1 MFFSHWVKEFGL
13 DKKLAPI
20 DDSKHN
26 KINDDNDEESL
37 FTTIFDTV
45 APRSPPPQHNNSEST
60 LQKTRQDMNSS
71 SVHPMEDQ
79 IKRLQK
85 DTTLAA
91 TPQPPTNK
99 SNTNNELLIQ
109 YQEENT
115 NLRNQLITLQTENTN
130 LKQIIEENSSTITAA
145 KQTAETANAPTWK
158 WANISDLFTLCSAQ
172 PKPPKKDK
180 NGNIIPPKL
189 DENGNIIPSKNIKK
203 IHKVLSKQRD
213 MIKVR
218 SFNIANVPDGYTIL
232 HAACKVGNIEVVEYL
247 LSNHVMFIGKEE
259 DKVSSSSEVDGEYKL
274 DLNERDLQGRTPL
287 HIASVNM
294 HDELIKVL
302 EGAYNKLK
310 DMEMNMYDE
319 EEDDGNSGSS
329 DGEGGEE
336 KKEGDDKDQV
346 ITDLVEEMVT
356 KLTTSETSA
365 SKDDNTAD
373 KDVTITPKTVTKSP
387 IKRRLKTPKS
397 RSPKRSQTP
406 KTPLSRSPKPTS
418 GLSPKPTSRLS
429 PQPTFAGS
437 SVPTDLSGRSPLGMA
452 ATSTASRAK
461 TRRSIVENM
470 LYKPGDPSIIGH
482 GGRGERT
489 PPNAR
494 CGPQKQY
501 LSPNV
506 GSSARGGSV
515 PTTPGSGG
523 SIIDAGTNSYFS
535 PTPRK
540 NGRYTHTPGCA
551 ATANF
556 ATSFQSPPPPPTIHE
571 ESGHE
576 EEEETAASENVLQ
589 LQWAASEANGW
600 RVDMEDAMLVKYPVP
615 RPLSME
621 GDASS
626 SSIPTTMAVFGV
638 FDGHGDGGHASKFIA
653 ENLVSKLQ
661 SQHKWATAYHNCNRS
676 SDDTLSSV
684 LTQTCLDLDE
694 DLKND
699 ESKPKDGGSTAI
711 MALVSNRVMYVANIG
726 DARCILVRKKNKN
739 DSNTWDPSSI
749 EVIAMSEDHKPDL
762 PGERSRIES
771 AGLSVQTDHIPPD
784 EDDENGEYTKV
795 HRVKKSDTELLG
807 VSRAFG
813 DQDYK
818 SNKDL
823 SASRQAVTCS
833 PDIRV
838 RDRADDE
845 DMYLILA
852 CDGVSISIIRC
863 LLRFRSDLLLISI
876 LFRLSTLQIWDV
888 MSNEEVGEFVA
899 RRVAEQFGWVDE
911 LSNDTNEEQSELKAS
926 KERNMSDNTVEGE
939 VLAKVGDDL
948 LAKCLDKNSRDN
960 MSVLIVAL
968 PASGIV
974 TNDSAATHAVVK
986 EPGNVKRT
994 LEYDK

>member
-26 KINDDNDEESL
+26 KIDDDTYDESL
-37 FTTIFDTV
+37 FTKIFDTV
-45 APRSPPPQHNNSEST
+45 APRSPPPQHNSENT
-60 LQKTRQDMNSS
+60 LQKTRQDINSS
-71 SVHPMEDQ
+71 SVLPEDQ
-79 IKRLQK
+79 VEQQSNSMQE
-85 DTTLAA
+85 DTTPAA
-91 TPQPPTNK
+91 NPQPHTN
-99 SNTNNELLIQ
+99 NTNNELLIQ

-115 NLRNQLITLQTENTN
+115 NLLNQIIILQTENTN
-130 LKQIIEENSSTITAA
+130 LKQIIEENSSTISAA
-145 KQTAETANAPTWK
+145 KETAETANAPTWK

-180 NGNIIPPKL
+180 NGEIIPPKV
-189 DENGNIIPSKNIKK
+189 DTNGNIIPSKNIKK
-203 IHKVLSKQRD
+203 IHKILSKQKD

-247 LSNHVMFIGKEE
+247 LSNHVMFIGEKDDEG
-259 DKVSSSSEVDGEYKL
+259 SSSSEIDGEYKL
-274 DLNERDLQGRTPL
+274 ELNERDLQGRTPL

-302 EGAYNKLK
+302 KGAYDKLK
-310 DMEMNMYDE
+310 DKVDMEMNMYD
-319 EEDDGNSGSS
+319 DDDDDSSDS

-346 ITDLVEEMVT
+346 NTGLAEEMVT
-356 KLTTSETSA
+356 KLTTSETLA
-365 SKDDNTAD
+365 SKDDNTVD
-373 KDVTITPKTVTKSP
+373 REVTVTPKTVTKSP
-387 IKRRLKTPKS
+387 MKRRLKTPRS
-397 RSPKRSQTP
+397 RSPKRTSQTP
-406 KTPLSRSPKPTS
+406 KTPRSRSPKPTS
-418 GLSPKPTSRLS
+418 RLSPKSPLRS

-461 TRRSIVENM
+461 TRRTIVENM
-470 LYKPGDPSIIGH
+470 LYKPGDPSITGH

-506 GSSARGGSV
+506 GSSSRGGVSV

-523 SIIDAGTNSYFS
+523 SIIVAGTNSYLS
-535 PTPRK
+535 PPPRK
-540 NGRYTHTPGCA
+540 NGRYTTHTPGSA

-556 ATSFQSPPPPPTIHE
+556 ATSFQSPPPPIIHE
-571 ESGHE
+571 ESDKE
-576 EEEETAASENVLQ
+576 EAATAASENALQ

-615 RPLSME
+615 RPLLLERS
-621 GDASS
+621 DSS
-626 SSIPTTMAVFGV
+626 SNIPTTMAVFGV

-661 SQHKWATAYHNCNRS
+661 VQPDWAKAYHNCNNS
-676 SDDTLSSV
+676 SDGTLTSV

-711 MALVSNRVMYVANIG
+711 MALVSNCIMYVANIG

-739 DSNTWDPSSI
+739 DGNTWDPSSI
-749 EVIAMSEDHKPDL
+749 EVIAMSEDHKPNL

-784 EDDENGEYTKV
+784 EDDENGENITV
-795 HRVKKSDTELLG
+795 HRVKKSNTELLG

-818 SNKDL
+818 SNKEL

-852 CDGVSISIIRC
+852 CDGVSICIIHF
-863 LLRFRSDLLLISI
+863 LLRHCELYLISI
-876 LFRLSTLQIWDV
+876 LPRPSI
-888 MSNEEVGEFVA
+888 
-899 RRVAEQFGWVDE
+899 
-911 LSNDTNEEQSELKAS
+911 
-926 KERNMSDNTVEGE
+926 NT
-939 VLAKVGDDL
+939 DL
-948 LAKCLDKNSRDN
+948 GC
-960 MSVLIVAL
+960 
-968 PASGIV
+968 
-974 TNDSAATHAVVK
+974 HVK
-986 EPGNVKRT
+986 
-994 LEYDK
+994 